1 LEYITTIW
9 YVLWPFGNLLA
20 IWYIFPR
27 FGILCQYKSCNPA
40 LGYYIGRG
48 SGQDSDKLLPEHSQF
63 GNKMC
68 NKASARREPNKSS
81 FFQVAINGSIQYTTP
96 IEILKS
102 KGKTFGLKVP
112 HFISQIELCSHSFP
126 WNSVQY
132 IPIVLGRSYL

>member
-1 LEYITTIW
+1 VKILEGKGWYKSSRYVRLEYITTIW

-68 NKASARREPNKSS
+68 NKVLKS
-81 FFQVAINGSIQYTTP
+81 FFS
-96 IEILKS
+96 S
-102 KGKTFGLKVP
+102 KEEKHLRRVQEESRIKVR
-112 HFISQIELCSHSFP
+112 FFKWQ
-126 WNSVQY
+126 
-132 IPIVLGRSYL
+132 